1 MLINLYDLPS
11 FFFCRKEKNVSATL
25 TVKKGP
31 GRPRKVPKDSL
42 PLVTTP
48 DVIENGIIPLPMTK
62 SVPILEGEIIR
73 LQRVCEAEGDSMSDS
88 EIDIDCSD
96 DDREIPVQRVQGIVK
111 IEDKSEETPNPETP
125 SLIGNQEIKNSE
137 LDASVEIKT
146 NATTSLC
153 ESESKSECDSSETDT
168 KSSRE
173 CEPQQPVFTFPT
185 PLEERIIDLN
195 VITDEERKVHWDFFE
210 GRVSK
215 TPERYIKIRNSIVQ
229 EWRRVKPRYLTKTSV
244 RPALKNCGDVNCI
257 SRVHAY
263 LELTGTIN
271 FNCGKLF

>member
-1 MLINLYDLPS
+1 M
-11 FFFCRKEKNVSATL
+11 

-31 GRPRKVPKDSL
+31 GRPRKVPKDSS
-42 PLVTTP
+42 PLVIGS
-48 DVIENGIIPLPMTK
+48 DIIENGIIPLPMTK
-62 SVPILEGEIIR
+62 PVPILEGEIIR
-73 LQRVCEAEGDSMSDS
+73 LQRVCETEGDSMSDS

-96 DDREIPVQRVQGIVK
+96 DDGEIPIQTVQSTFK
-111 IEDKSEETPNPETP
+111 IEDKSEETRNPEPVPT
-125 SLIGNQEIKNSE
+125 GKQEIKNCELNASE
-137 LDASVEIKT
+137 VEVKTFASSQV
-146 NATTSLC
+146 
-153 ESESKSECDSSETDT
+153 ESECKSECDSSETDT

-173 CEPQQPVFTFPT
+173 SEPQQPIFTFPT

-195 VITDEERKVHWDFFE
+195 IITDEEKRIHWDFFE

-244 RPALKNCGDVNCI
+244 RPSLKNCGDVNCI

-271 FNCGKLF
+271 FNCGNLF